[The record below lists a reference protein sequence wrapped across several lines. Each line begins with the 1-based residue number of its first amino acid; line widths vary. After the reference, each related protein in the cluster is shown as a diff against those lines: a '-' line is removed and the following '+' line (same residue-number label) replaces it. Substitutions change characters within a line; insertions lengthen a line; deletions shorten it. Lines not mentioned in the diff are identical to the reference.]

1 MKLPTDV
8 QDPYWKTIGQGGKK
22 LKTTHET
29 YDASLPC
36 SWIGR
41 INIVQRTI
49 LPKAVC
55 RFSAIPSKIL
65 MAFFTKL
72 EQIV

>member
-29 YDASLPC
+29 YDVSTMFLD
-36 SWIGR
+36 WK
-41 INIVQRTI
+41 N
-49 LPKAVC
+49 
-55 RFSAIPSKIL
+55 
-65 MAFFTKL
+65 
-72 EQIV
+72 